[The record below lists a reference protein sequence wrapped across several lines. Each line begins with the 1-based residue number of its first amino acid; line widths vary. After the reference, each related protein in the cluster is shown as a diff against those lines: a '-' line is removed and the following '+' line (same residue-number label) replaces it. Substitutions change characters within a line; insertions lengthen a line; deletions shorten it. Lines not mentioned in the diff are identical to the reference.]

1 METYY
6 IIGLAGSILVTIA
19 YVPQTVKTVLTK
31 HTKDLSLAWLL
42 ILAVGLFMYSVY
54 GFWIS
59 SIPVIFSSGFGFILV
74 FTLLICKLRYG

>member
-1 METYY
+1 MEAYY

-19 YVPQTVKTVLTK
+19 YVPQTLKTVLTK

-42 ILAVGLFMYSVY
+42 ILAVGLFMYSAY
-54 GFWIS
+54 GIWIS

-74 FTLLICKLRYG
+74 FILLIYKLRYG

>member
-1 METYY
+1 MEAYY

-54 GFWIS
+54 GIWIS

-74 FTLLICKLRYG
+74 FTLLICKLRCG

>member
-1 METYY
+1 MEAYY

-54 GFWIS
+54 GIWIS

>member
-1 METYY
+1 MEAYY

-19 YVPQTVKTVLTK
+19 YVPQTLKTVLTK

-42 ILAVGLFMYSVY
+42 ILAVGLFMYSAY
-54 GFWIS
+54 GIWIS